1 MDGNPR
7 ELESTSANDALFVE
21 RQRAQITLDSIGD
34 GVIGTDMEG
43 RVTYLNVV
51 AERMTGWSRENAFG
65 RMFSEVFRIIDGD
78 SREPTADTMQLA
90 IQQNDTVC
98 LPGNSLLIQREGAE
112 LAIEDST
119 APIRDQNGQITG
131 AVMVFRDVSEARAAE
146 LKLSHLAHHDILTDL
161 PNRMLLID
169 RLNQA
174 IALARRHGNRV
185 GVLFL
190 DLDRFKPIND
200 ALGHAIGDKLLQE
213 VSRRL
218 VATVRRSDTVSRHG
232 GDEFVVL
239 LSEVRHAKNV
249 ARHAER
255 LHAALSVPL
264 AIAHNDLRVTVSIG
278 ISMSPNDGED
288 AETLIKCADAAMYC
302 AKGTGRNA
310 YRFFEP
316 KMNFQVVERQSLAA
330 ACIAG

>member
-1 MDGNPR
+1 MDRNTQK
-7 ELESTSANDALFVE
+7 LKSTSANDVPFVE
-21 RQRAQITLDSIGD
+21 RQPAQITLDSIGD
-34 GVIGTDMEG
+34 GVISTDMQG
-43 RVTYLNVV
+43 RGTYLNVV
-51 AERMTGWSRENAFG
+51 AERMTGWSREEVFG
-65 RMFSEVFRIIDGD
+65 RMFSGVFRIIDGD
-78 SREPTADTMQLA
+78 NRVPTDDTMKLA

-98 LPGNSLLIQREGAE
+98 LPRNSLLIQRAGSE

-119 APIRDQNGQITG
+119 APIHDQNGQITG

-161 PNRMLLID
+161 PNRTLLID

-174 IALARRHGNRV
+174 IALAQRHGDQV

-200 ALGHAIGDKLLQE
+200 SLGHAIGDKLLQE

-239 LSEVRHAKNV
+239 LPEVRHFTNA
-249 ARHAER
+249 ARHAETI
-255 LHAALSVPL
+255 HKALSAPH
-264 AIAHNDLRVTVSIG
+264 AIANHDLRVSVSIG

-288 AETLIKCADAAMYC
+288 AETLIKCADAAMYR
-302 AKGTGRNA
+302 AKEIGRNA

-316 KMNFQVVERQSLAA
+316 YMNLQAVEWQSLAA
-330 ACIAG
+330 D

>member
-21 RQRAQITLDSIGD
+21 RQRAQISLDSIGD

-43 RVTYLNVV
+43 GVTYLNVV
-51 AERMTGWSRENAFG
+51 AERMTGWSREKAFG

-78 SREPTADTMQLA
+78 SREPTADTMKLA

-98 LPGNSLLIQREGAE
+98 LPRNSLLIQREGAE

-161 PNRMLLID
+161 PNCMLLID

-174 IALARRHGNRV
+174 IALAQRHGNRV

-218 VATVRRSDTVSRHG
+218 WLPFADRTPSVATG
-232 GDEFVVL
+232 
-239 LSEVRHAKNV
+239 
-249 ARHAER
+249 

-264 AIAHNDLRVTVSIG
+264 AIAHHDLRVTVSIG

-288 AETLIKCADAAMYC
+288 GETLIKCADAAMYC

-316 KMNFQVVERQSLAA
+316 NMNVQVVERQSLAA
-330 ACIAG
+330 ACIAGGSVRGGQNRAVH

>member
-1 MDGNPR
+1 
-7 ELESTSANDALFVE
+7 
-21 RQRAQITLDSIGD
+21 
-34 GVIGTDMEG
+34 
-43 RVTYLNVV
+43 
-51 AERMTGWSRENAFG
+51 
-65 RMFSEVFRIIDGD
+65 MFSGVFRIIDGD
-78 SREPTADTMQLA
+78 NREPTADITKLA
-90 IQQNDTVC
+90 IQQNDTAC

-131 AVMVFRDVSEARAAE
+131 AVMVLRDVSEARAAE

-174 IALARRHGNRV
+174 IALAQRHGNRV

-200 ALGHAIGDKLLQE
+200 SLGHAIGDKLLQE

-255 LHAALSVPL
+255 PAV
-264 AIAHNDLRVTVSIG
+264 R
-278 ISMSPNDGED
+278 
-288 AETLIKCADAAMYC
+288 AD
-302 AKGTGRNA
+302 R
-310 YRFFEP
+310 
-316 KMNFQVVERQSLAA
+316 LAA
-330 ACIAG
+330 DVEQH